1 MYIAQATIFLE
12 HKQTDKQTQTQLH
25 PTHTSDGQKF
35 QRMKNCTDDRQP
47 MTSYSKPVV
56 TIWIYIASFLPHDA
70 MLALCVLWPC
80 VAHMS
85 NQQPIPTA
93 CREVSLRGEAG
104 SCYHFCRNF
113 LSALQCTAH
122 DAAYWC
128 TCSVI
133 CLSVCVLASS
143 VSSAKTAN

>member
-1 MYIAQATIFLE
+1 
-12 HKQTDKQTQTQLH
+12 
-25 PTHTSDGQKF
+25 
-35 QRMKNCTDDRQP
+35 

-93 CREVSLRGEAG
+93 CREVSLRGDAG
-104 SCYHFCRNF
+104 SRYNFCRNF
-113 LSALQCTAH
+113 FKCTAMH
-122 DAAYWC
+122 STRRGLLVHMQRD
-128 TCSVI
+128 
-133 CLSVCVLASS
+133 LSVCLCVGFERELCE
-143 VSSAKTAN
+143 NR